1 MQSYVPCVSFRF
13 ISNIFAHSISGSVES
28 YGLLF
33 APESVG
39 QIHGRFFFAVF
50 HISLNIVLFYFAL
63 DCNDIRRV
71 GSRQRIGP
79 NVWQE
84 LEPSLN
90 VDVKT

>member
-1 MQSYVPCVSFRF
+1 MFRVSVFVL
-13 ISNIFAHSISGSVES
+13 SVTFS
-28 YGLLF
+28 HTVSLGRWKVTDCCLL
-33 APESVG
+33 PSRSVKFTVG
-39 QIHGRFFFAVF
+39 FFFAVF